1 MWKVFALL
9 VHILMLGYISMIYFQ
24 STVLNGMHPQETHRA
39 LGLEPP
45 ADRLVVFITDGFRAE
60 SFFRNNCSALPR
72 LRNIL
77 LNDGLAGVAHTCAPT
92 QSRPGHIA
100 IFGGFNEDPAAAMTN
115 FQKNPAVFDT
125 VFNRTEST
133 WGWGG
138 RPVITIFNDL
148 VSKNGP
154 IHFEMYTLDEEM
166 GIYGADNWVF
176 NKVRQFLSSNVNV
189 QMVKEKTP
197 SMFLI
202 YLGDLDLAGHSAK
215 PNTEDYLKILNNTQ
229 AGIEEMYDLFERTF
243 KDKRT
248 AYLMTS
254 DHGMT
259 DSGKSASTFDAA
271 SSYLSDGQTGS
282 LGAHGSGSQLEIEVP
297 FLLWGAGVK
306 REAPNAG
313 NFFKVGENGEQRPL
327 HELDQVQMAP
337 LMSALI
343 GLPPPMNN
351 MAILPLGYINISAK
365 HEAQALHLNAMQLL
379 AQVDR
384 IQQVHHRDRITDW
397 LPVFEKLDK
406 RRLEIY
412 KRQFDHLMKLNRALE
427 AMQSSQEMI
436 RLSLQC
442 LDHYRNYYRIPLYVA
457 CIAMY
462 LGWFYYLVSMQA
474 RASGDRRHDWISIPI
489 ITLFLLEVVLAVLLY
504 LHKVPCCT
512 SFYLLVPLPVWIL
525 AFRERGLDSNWM
537 EAPLMQ
543 LAWIVC
549 TAIWLISTTHFHELV
564 TFGYVVVVC
573 VNNWRA
579 FTRPTLKF
587 ALWIVLVA
595 VLAGFSLVRPNL
607 GYHSKCLL
615 FISMMLTVLRPL
627 VLGESHAWRVWIS
640 NSAALLLGG
649 YAVQRILCDK
659 PLSQWLHGVAWIY
672 LVFAIVSIPYSN
684 AKTPRKRVQLI
695 FFNLSTIYTLMC
707 LSYESIFIQVLV
719 TEFLIGIEVRE
730 ESKVPK
736 EEEDD
741 SEGDEADK
749 PAKALTSV
757 QQLLSCYRYALLII
771 FYTYFSIIGT
781 GNLPQ
786 INSFDPDA
794 ARVFVRELSPA
805 LIAPLIVLKLFI
817 PNVIVMSS
825 MYAFC
830 VKARLSVRG
839 IFICLFLIS
848 DAMCL
853 YFFFFVRNSGSW
865 SGVRAS
871 LSNLLIVH
879 GLPILLIAFSWVPK
893 HFLSAIPMTMLPMLR
908 WKSDVQLSQP
918 GQSQA

>member
-1 MWKVFALL
+1 MWKIFALL

-24 STVLNGMHPQETHRA
+24 STVLNGMLPQVTHRD

-60 SFFRNNCSALPR
+60 SFFRNNCSGLPS

-77 LNDGLAGVAHTCAPT
+77 LNEGLAGVARTCAPT

-115 FQKNPAVFDT
+115 FQKNPDVFDT
-125 VFNRTEST
+125 VFNRTAGT

-148 VSKNGP
+148 VTKKGP
-154 IHFEMYTLDEEM
+154 VNFEMYTLNEEM

-176 NKVRQFLSSNVNV
+176 NKVRHFMASNANV
-189 QMVKEKTP
+189 LMVRDKLP

-215 PNTEDYLKILNNTQ
+215 PNTAEYLKILNNTQ
-229 AGIEEMYDLFERTF
+229 AGIAEMYELFERTF

-248 AYLMTS
+248 VYLLTS

-259 DSGKSASTFDAA
+259 DSG
-271 SSYLSDGQTGS
+271 
-282 LGAHGSGSQLEIEVP
+282 AHGAGSQLEIEVP

-306 REAPNAG
+306 RAAPNAG
-313 NFFKVGENGEQRPL
+313 HFFKIGEHGVRRPL

-343 GLPPPMNN
+343 GLPPPVNN
-351 MAILPLGYINISAK
+351 MATLPLGYINVGAK
-365 HEAQALHLNAMQLL
+365 HEAHALHLNALQLL
-379 AQVDR
+379 AQVNR
-384 IQQVHHRDRITDW
+384 MQQLHQRDRIIDW
-397 LPVFEKLDK
+397 LPTFES
-406 RRLEIY
+406 LEEHRVETY
-412 KRQFDHLMKLNRALE
+412 KQQFEHLMKLNYARE
-427 AMQSSQEMI
+427 AIQTSQEMI
-436 RLSLQC
+436 RLSLKC
-442 LDHYRNYYRIPLYVA
+442 LESYRNYYRIPLSVA
-457 CIAMY
+457 CIVMY
-462 LGWFYYLVSMQA
+462 LGWLYYLVAKQA
-474 RASGDRRHDWISIPI
+474 RASSAPKHDWLDLPI
-489 ITLFLLEVVLAVLLY
+489 IILFVLEIVLALLLY
-504 LHKVPCCT
+504 LHKVSCWT
-512 SFYLLVPLPVWIL
+512 SFYLLVPLPVWIMAL
-525 AFRERGLDSNWM
+525 RERGLHTKCI

-549 TAIWLISTTHFHELV
+549 TAALLIATIHYRELTTL
-564 TFGYVVVVC
+564 GYFIVVC
-573 VNNWRA
+573 INNWRA

-587 ALWIVLVA
+587 ALWILLVLL
-595 VLAGFSLVRPNL
+595 LAGFSLVRPNL

-615 FISMMLTVLRPL
+615 FTSMVFTVLRPL

-649 YAVQRILCDK
+649 YVVHRILCDK
-659 PLSQWLHGVAWIY
+659 LISQWLHGTAWIY
-672 LVFAIVSIPYSN
+672 LVFALISIPYSN
-684 AKTPRKRVQLI
+684 ARSPRTRVQLI
-695 FFNLSTIYTLMC
+695 LFNLSTIYTLLC
-707 LSYESIFIQVLV
+707 LSYESIFIQVLC
-719 TEFLIGIEVRE
+719 TEFLIGVEVRD
-730 ESKVPK
+730 ESKQL
-736 EEEDD
+736 EDDEDD
-741 SEGDEADK
+741 SDGDEADK

-757 QQLLSCYRYALLII
+757 QHILNCYRYALLII
-771 FYTYFSIIGT
+771 FYTYFSLIGT
-781 GNLPQ
+781 GNLPH
-786 INSFDPDA
+786 INSFDPDT

-805 LIAPLIVLKLFI
+805 LIGSLIVLKLFI
-817 PNVIVMSS
+817 PNIIIMSS
-825 MYAFC
+825 MYALC
-830 VKARLSVRG
+830 TKARQNVRG
-839 IFICLFLIS
+839 IFICLFLIC

-879 GLPILLIAFSWVPK
+879 GLPILLIVFSWVPK
-893 HFLSAIPMTMLPMLR
+893 QFLSALPMTMLPMLS
-908 WKSDVQLSQP
+908 WKTDVHISQP

>member
-24 STVLNGMHPQETHRA
+24 STVLNGMLPQVTHRD

-60 SFFRNNCSALPR
+60 SFFRKNCSALPS

-77 LNDGLAGVAHTCAPT
+77 LNDGLAGVSRTCAPT

-115 FQKNPAVFDT
+115 FQKNPALFDT
-125 VFNRTEST
+125 VFNRTAGT

-148 VSKNGP
+148 VTKDGSIN
-154 IHFEMYTLDEEM
+154 FEMYTLNEQM

-176 NKVRQFLSSNVNV
+176 NKVRHFLASNANVN
-189 QMVKEKTP
+189 MVREKLP

-215 PNTEDYLKILNNTQ
+215 PNTADYLKILNNTQ
-229 AGIEEMYDLFERTF
+229 AGIVQMFELFERTF

-248 AYLMTS
+248 VYLMTS

-259 DSGKSASTFDAA
+259 DSG
-271 SSYLSDGQTGS
+271 
-282 LGAHGSGSQLEIEVP
+282 AHGAGSQLEIEVP

-306 REAPNAG
+306 HVAPNAG
-313 NFFKVGENGEQRPL
+313 HFFKIGEHGVQRPL

-343 GLPPPMNN
+343 GLPPPVNN
-351 MAILPLGYINISAK
+351 MAMLPLGYLNVSAK
-365 HEAQALHLNAMQLL
+365 HEAQALHLNALQLL

-384 IQQVHHRDRITDW
+384 MHQLHQRDRITDW
-397 LPVFEKLDK
+397 LPIYERLDT
-406 RRLEIY
+406 RRVENY
-412 KRQFDHLMKLNRALE
+412 KRHFAHLMKIDCAQE
-427 AMQSSQEMI
+427 AMQSSKEMI
-436 RLSLQC
+436 HLSQEC
-442 LDHYRNYYRIPLYVA
+442 LEYYRNYYRIPLYVA
-457 CIAMY
+457 CIGMY
-462 LGWFYYLVSMQA
+462 LGWLYYLVAKQA
-474 RASGDRRHDWISIPI
+474 RATNGPKHDWLAIPI
-489 ITLFLLEVVLAVLLY
+489 IVLLLLEIVLAMLLY
-504 LHKVPCCT
+504 LHKVPGWT
-512 SFYLLVPLPVWIL
+512 SFYLLVPIPVWMMAL
-525 AFRERGLDSNWM
+525 RERGLHNKCI
-537 EAPLMQ
+537 EAPLIQ
-543 LAWIVC
+543 LALIVC
-549 TAIWLISTTHFHELV
+549 TAALLISTTHYRELV
-564 TFGYVVVVC
+564 TLGYVVVVC
-573 VNNWRA
+573 ANNWRA

-587 ALWIVLVA
+587 AFWIVLVA
-595 VLAGFSLVRPNL
+595 LLAGFSLVRPNL
-607 GYHSKCLL
+607 GYRSKCLL
-615 FISMMLTVLRPL
+615 FLSMVLTILRPL

-640 NSAALLLGG
+640 NSTALLLGG

-659 PLSQWLHGVAWIY
+659 SISQWLHGAAWIY
-672 LVFAIVSIPYSN
+672 LVFALISIPYSN
-684 AKTPRKRVQLI
+684 AKTPRTRIQLI
-695 FFNLSTIYTLMC
+695 LFNLSTIYTLLC
-707 LSYESIFIQVLV
+707 LSYESIFTQVIC
-719 TEFLIGIEVRE
+719 TEFLIGVEVRD
-730 ESKVPK
+730 ESKQLQDEV
-736 EEEDD
+736 EDSD
-741 SEGDEADK
+741 GDEEDK

-757 QQLLSCYRYALLII
+757 QHILSCYRFALLII

-781 GNLPQ
+781 GNLPH
-786 INSFDPDA
+786 INSFDPDT
-794 ARVFVRELSPA
+794 ARVFVSELSPA
-805 LIAPLIVLKLFI
+805 LIGLLIVLKLFI
-817 PNVIVMSS
+817 PNIIIMSS

-830 VKARLSVRG
+830 AKARQNVRG
-839 IFICLFLIS
+839 TFICLFLIS
-848 DAMCL
+848 DAMCI
-853 YFFFFVRNSGSW
+853 YFLFFVRNSGSW

-879 GLPILLIAFSWVPK
+879 GLPILLIVFSWVPK
-893 HFLSAIPMTMLPMLR
+893 LLLSALPMTMLPMLR